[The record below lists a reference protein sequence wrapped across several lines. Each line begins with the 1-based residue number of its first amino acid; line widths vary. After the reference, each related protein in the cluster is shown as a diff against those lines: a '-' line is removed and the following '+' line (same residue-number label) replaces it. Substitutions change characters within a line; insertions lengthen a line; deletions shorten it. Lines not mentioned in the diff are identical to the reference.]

1 MDEPIRVQDAVV
13 IRVEHFLLRG
23 LGHLDRLAHRRK
35 FLKFGRIAGV
45 VGRSVAGIRMQ
56 DHEDFI
62 GRAGEDVLLQTRQ
75 QDAVEPLIGLGMHRL
90 EIGLFPIL
98 FDVYRRLAPVA
109 GAPRYIYAVPV
120 QVVGQDFVQFLGVAR
135 LQDAPDARHGVGGR
149 GIREQDR
156 YAVLGGVGVGFPV
169 VSVLGE
175 MVPPGRFPDDEHA
188 HIAAFGDGH
197 RVFQRNFFHIAAA
210 FGAEKAE
217 GIHGIGPRHEHAAQL
232 GSVPI
237 HPGPVGDVAE
247 YQQGHRTQG
256 DSDASQGFLRPV
268 VVHFPGK
275 EVDAGQDAQH
285 QDVAHQGPGEETG
298 GFGILGVEDI
308 AHHVVRY
315 QHVEIAD
322 KIEHDGVAHQGE
334 GDDAFSY
341 ETAQGQDQ
349 VIGKEIAGDHQQDH
363 AGNNERAVQAG
374 FNHTQ
379 QVPVEGSVEG
389 HQRIEAQHQA
399 EGRERDILFKQFHFQ
414 NRILWNRTISPIASA
429 SSSRLKRMVS
439 GMLTCCGVPS
449 YGVVDTEASYRANGF
464 V

>member
-1 MDEPIRVQDAVV
+1 
-13 IRVEHFLLRG
+13 
-23 LGHLDRLAHRRK
+23 
-35 FLKFGRIAGV
+35 
-45 VGRSVAGIRMQ
+45 
-56 DHEDFI
+56 
-62 GRAGEDVLLQTRQ
+62 
-75 QDAVEPLIGLGMHRL
+75 
-90 EIGLFPIL
+90 
-98 FDVYRRLAPVA
+98 
-109 GAPRYIYAVPV
+109 
-120 QVVGQDFVQFLGVAR
+120 
-135 LQDAPDARHGVGGR
+135 
-149 GIREQDR
+149 
-156 YAVLGGVGVGFPV
+156 
-169 VSVLGE
+169 